1 MKTAKVIPL
10 FKSGNR
16 SHFSNYRLISLLS
29 QFSKILEK
37 LFNLRLEQFLISNE
51 ILSNCQY
58 GFRSRRSA
66 VHAALELIE
75 SISTAVDNKKK
86 HCAGVFIDLKKGFDT
101 VNHDLLVKK
110 IFFYGIRGTAN
121 AWLTNY
127 LTNRNQYVI
136 ADDHSSGM
144 RLITCGVPQ

>member
-1 MKTAKVIPL
+1 M
-10 FKSGNR
+10 
-16 SHFSNYRLISLLS
+16 
-29 QFSKILEK
+29 
-37 LFNLRLEQFLISNE
+37 
-51 ILSNCQY
+51 
-58 GFRSRRSA
+58 SA
-66 VHAALELIE
+66 MHAALELIE

-136 ADDHSSGM
+136 ADDRSFIWNATYHVWGTTMINIGSSFASS
-144 RLITCGVPQ
+144 LHQWYIQCVKLT